1 MLKKNKISLVLAI
14 LVMLLAAGY
23 LVMDTYSK
31 AKKIHSN
38 TTDVI
43 REQQSRRAI
52 LASMLRASLNR
63 SLILQKMAAEEDIF
77 ELDELNQQFA
87 EQAGVF
93 IAARS
98 QLLTFTFTDKEFSLL
113 NRYAELVRINSPKQN
128 RVAELFLD
136 ENREAATKLLFEE
149 ALPAQNEIHE
159 KIGQL
164 IDEYNKTSVA
174 FIGNMDRELQE
185 HVYLYLLL
193 GGLLL
198 IGSTVVIFAML
209 TRVSRQEEQE
219 LKQAQD
225 ELVEQKFA
233 LDQHANVSS
242 TDADGNIIYVNDR
255 LCKITGYS
263 KEELIGQNHRIL
275 NSGEHDKAYWQEM
288 YRTIASGKVWSDVIQ
303 NITKDGTLYWV
314 DATIMPLMG
323 KDNKPRGYI
332 SIRTDI
338 TQRKLTEE
346 ALRRSQK
353 MEAFGQL
360 TGGIAHDFNNIL
372 NVILGNVELLQL
384 VVPDHENVQK
394 RIDNIKKSTKR
405 AADLT
410 RQLLDFSRSQ
420 ASNVTTVDITV
431 LIQKMDELITHSLTP
446 QVEIEWCLADDL
458 WLVDISSGDFEDAL
472 LNVIINARDA
482 MSGSGRLKVETKN
495 TYLAA
500 NCCDIKYDVQAG
512 DYVQLIISDNG
523 EGMSADQIE
532 KIFEPFYTTKEQGK
546 GTGLGLAMVF
556 GFMQRS
562 KGHVYV
568 NSEKGAGTT
577 FNLYLPKT
585 KANSSTLEVPVEQF
599 DETLPLGK
607 ETILLVDDEA
617 DLRELSEEML
627 VDLGY
632 HVLTASSGLQALDL
646 LTKEEHIDLLISDVI
661 MPGGINGYE
670 LAERATNNDP
680 ALKVLLISGY
690 TENIATN
697 ENQKSFADKLLPKPY
712 RQVDLAQK
720 VRAELTLH

>member
-1 MLKKNKISLVLAI
+1 MLVIFF
-14 LVMLLAAGY
+14 MLLAAGH
-23 LVMDTYSK
+23 LIVSTYND
-31 AKKIHSN
+31 AKKIHRN

-43 REQQSRRAI
+43 RDQQQKRTQ
-52 LASMLRASLNR
+52 LALMLRAALNR

-77 ELDELNQQFA
+77 ELDELNQKFS
-87 EQAGVF
+87 EQARFF
-93 IAARS
+93 IAARNK
-98 QLLTFTFTDKEFSLL
+98 LNTFVLTEKESLL
-113 NRYAELVRINSPKQN
+113 LKHHAELVKINSLKQN
-128 RVAELFLD
+128 RVADLFLD
-136 ENREAATKLLFEE
+136 EKREKAIKLLFEE
-149 ALPAQNEIHE
+149 ALPGQNQVHE
-159 KIGQL
+159 KMSL
-164 IDEYNKTSVA
+164 IMDEYNKGSVV
-174 FIGNMDRELQE
+174 FIERMDQDLQE

-209 TRVSRQEEQE
+209 TRMSRQEDQE

-242 TDADGNIIYVNDR
+242 TDADGNITYVNDR

-338 TQRKLTEE
+338 TERKLTEE

-394 RIDNIKKSTKR
+394 RINNIKKSTKR

-446 QVEIEWCLADDL
+446 QVEIEWCLAGNL

-482 MSGSGRLKVETKN
+482 MSGSGQLKIETKN
-495 TYLAA
+495 THLGA
-500 NCCDIKYDVQAG
+500 NCCEIKYEVQAG

-523 EGMSADQIE
+523 EGMSTDQIE

-577 FNLYLPKT
+577 FNLYLPRT
-585 KANSSTLEVPVEQF
+585 EANSSTLEVPVEQF

-627 VDLGY
+627 VDLGS
-632 HVLTASSGLQALDL
+632 HVLTANSGPQALDL
-646 LTKEEHIDLLISDVI
+646 LTKGEHIDLLISDVI

-670 LAERATNNDP
+670 LAEQATNNDP

>member
-1 MLKKNKISLVLAI
+1 MLVISV
-14 LVMLLAAGY
+14 VLLAAGY
-23 LVMDTYSK
+23 LVMNTYNE

-63 SLILQKMAAEEDIF
+63 SLILQKMAVEEDVF

-87 EQAGVF
+87 EQARLF
-93 IAARS
+93 ITARS
-98 QLLTFTFTDKEFSLL
+98 QLLTFTFTDKESSLL
-113 NRYAELVRINSPKQN
+113 ERYAELVRMNSPRQN

-136 ENREAATKLLFEE
+136 EKREAAMKLLFEK

-159 KIGQL
+159 KIGQV
-164 IDEYNKTSVA
+164 IDEYNKASVS
-174 FIGNMDRELQE
+174 FIGNMDRKLQE
-185 HVYLYLLL
+185 HVYLYLLF

-198 IGSTVVIFAML
+198 IGSTVIIFVML
-209 TRVSRQEEQE
+209 ARVSRQEERQI
-219 LKQAQD
+219 KQAQD
-225 ELVEQKFA
+225 ELAEQKFA
-233 LDQHANVSS
+233 LDQHAIVSS
-242 TDADGNIIYVNDR
+242 TDIDGNITYVNDR
-255 LCKITGYS
+255 LCKMAGYS
-263 KEELIGQNHRIL
+263 REELIGQNHRIL
-275 NSGEHDKAYWQEM
+275 NSGEKNKAYWKEM
-288 YRTIASGKVWSDVIQ
+288 YDTIASGKVWRDVVR
-303 NITKDGTLYWV
+303 NKAKNGDFYWV
-314 DATIMPLMG
+314 DSTIMPLMG
-323 KDNKPRGYI
+323 ENDKPRSYI
-332 SIRTDI
+332 TIRTDV
-338 TQRKLTEE
+338 TERMLTEE

-372 NVILGNVELLQL
+372 NVILGNVELLNL
-384 VVPDHENVQK
+384 VVPANEKVEK
-394 RIDNIKKSTKR
+394 RIHNIKKATQR

-410 RQLLDFSRSQ
+410 RQLLDFSRTQ
-420 ASNVTTVDITV
+420 ASNVTAVDIT
-431 LIQKMDELITHSLTP
+431 LSIQTMDELIAHSLTP

-458 WLVDISSGDFEDAL
+458 WLVEISPGDFEDAL

-482 MSGSGRLKVETKN
+482 MAGSGQLKIETKN
-495 TYLAA
+495 THLDVD
-500 NCCDIKYDVQAG
+500 CCDIKSKVQAG

-523 EGMSADQIE
+523 EGMSADQQE

-568 NSEKGAGTT
+568 NSEKGRGTT
-577 FNLYLPKT
+577 FNLYLPRT
-585 KANSSTLEVPVEQF
+585 KATVSTLEVSREQL
-599 DETLPLGK
+599 DETLPSGK

-632 HVLTASSGLQALDL
+632 HVLTASSGPQALDL
-646 LTKEEHIDLLISDVI
+646 LTKGEHIDLLISDVI

-670 LAERATNNDP
+670 LAEQATNNDP

-697 ENQKSFADKLLPKPY
+697 ESQKSFGEKLLPKPY
-712 RQVDLAQK
+712 RQIDLAQK